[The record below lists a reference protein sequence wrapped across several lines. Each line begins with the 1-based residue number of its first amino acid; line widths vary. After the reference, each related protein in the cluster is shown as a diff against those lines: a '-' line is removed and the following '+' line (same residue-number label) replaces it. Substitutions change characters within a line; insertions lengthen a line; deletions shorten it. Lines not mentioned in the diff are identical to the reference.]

1 MNIIYL
7 FLQLYFARYVVY
19 LSKNQCGIVRIVYC
33 AVVVKLLLYTG
44 YLNGRLKCYLRS
56 VYPVLPCHQR
66 LKVEPFGKPAGVP
79 FVELALLY
87 KRRYVIGSPRYYNN
101 VLPEF
106 FEPFSEALKH
116 HCKIVGVLKV
126 IFCNTR
132 QLLYPAFKLGIIS
145 RSYIFRKEILAY
157 DTLRHGNCA
166 YLYDFHL

>member
-56 VYPVLPCHQR
+56 VYP
-66 LKVEPFGKPAGVP
+66 

-116 HCKIVGVLKV
+116 HCKIMGVLKV
-126 IFCNTR
+126 IFRNTR

-157 DTLRHGNCA
+157 DTVRHGNCA